1 MLSQLYAFL
10 RDAWFVAYRVLTFA
24 GLKLLLRHF
33 VFAAPKHFVSGKNA
47 RLLYVPASCLP
58 YHTSGYTTRT
68 HAVIGALVKAGLEVR
83 VLTRCGYP
91 WDRQDSSGVPDDGA
105 KTVIDGIEY
114 RHVAAPNNLRPLL
127 QFVVQASAV
136 IAKVAAAD
144 GVAVIH
150 AASNHVNALPALY
163 AARRLGIPFFYEMRG
178 LWEFTKAS
186 RFPGFD
192 QREEFRLGL
201 ALEGFVA
208 QQADRVFVISEQLAE
223 YAQLHWGIPREKIA
237 LLPNC
242 VDPENFM
249 LGEIPAASDAKLVY
263 AGSLIGYEGL
273 DTLLEACALLH
284 GRGVKFRLQVVG
296 HGEAQKS
303 LVALAERLA
312 LGEMVSFL
320 GKLKPEEA
328 RAKVLE
334 ASLVCIP
341 RKPYRVCQIIPP
353 IKLVE
358 ALAMAKPVVV
368 PDLPVFRDELAGG
381 ECAWFFRADDP
392 MSLADTLE
400 RALNDRDLLVS
411 MGQRA
416 REHAV
421 TRRNWQLYA
430 VGVADAVHGMGKI
443 V

>member
-1 MLSQLYAFL
+1 MLVQLYDFL
-10 RDAWFVAYRVLTFA
+10 RDGWFVAYRVVTFT
-24 GLKLLLRHF
+24 GLKLLLRRL
-33 VFAAPKHFVSGKNA
+33 VATAPVSSSSGGKA

-68 HAVIGALVKAGLEVR
+68 HAVIRALIKTGLEVR

-91 WDRQDSSGVPDDGA
+91 WDRRDSSGAPDAA
-105 KTVIDGIEY
+105 KTVIDGVEY
-114 RHVAAPNNLRPLL
+114 QHVAAPNNLRPLL
-127 QFVVQASAV
+127 QFVIQASSV
-136 IAKVAAAD
+136 IAKVAVAD
-144 GVAVIH
+144 RVAVIH

-178 LWEFTKAS
+178 LWELTKAS

-223 YAQLHWGIPREKIA
+223 YAQQHWGIPREKIA

-242 VDPENFM
+242 VDPDNFVP
-249 LGEIPAASDAKLVY
+249 GEIPASSDAKLVY

-273 DTLLEACALLH
+273 DTLLEACALLR
-284 GRGVKFRLQVVG
+284 GRGVKLRLQVVG
-296 HGEAQKS
+296 HGEAQKA
-303 LVALAERLA
+303 LVELAERLA

-320 GKLKPEEA
+320 GKLKPEQA

-341 RKPYRVCQIIPP
+341 RKPYRVCEIIPP

-368 PDLPVFRDELAGG
+368 PDLPVFRDELSGG
-381 ECAWFFRADDP
+381 DCAWFFRANDP
-392 MSLADTLE
+392 VSLADTLE
-400 RALNDRDLLVS
+400 QALRDRDVLVS
-411 MGQRA
+411 MGKRA
-416 REHAV
+416 REYAEA
-421 TRRNWQLYA
+421 RRNWQHYA
-430 VGVADAVHGMGKI
+430 RGVSDAVHCMGK
-443 V
+443 VF

>member
-1 MLSQLYAFL
+1 MQRFYNFFGDCWFSLY
-10 RDAWFVAYRVLTFA
+10 RKLTFS
-24 GLKLLLRHF
+24 GLSFLLRRY
-33 VFAAPKHFVSGKNA
+33 VAAARGRQLSVTPG
-47 RLLYVPASCLP
+47 RLLYVAASCLP

-68 HAVIGALVKAGLEVR
+68 HAVIRALIKAGLQVR
-83 VLTRCGYP
+83 VLTRTGYP
-91 WDRQDSSGVPDDGA
+91 WDRQDSAGA
-105 KTVIDGIEY
+105 PEGGRTVIDEVEY
-114 RHVAAPNNLRPLL
+114 RHLAAPNNQRPLL
-127 QFVVQASAV
+127 QFVVQASAA
-136 IAKVAAAD
+136 IARVAVEERVAA
-144 GVAVIH
+144 IH

-178 LWEFTKAS
+178 LWELTKAS

-201 ALEGFVA
+201 DLEGFVA
-208 QQADRVFVISEQLAE
+208 QQADRVFVISEQLAAHAVRE
-223 YAQLHWGIPREKIA
+223 WGIPREKIA

-242 VDPENFM
+242 VDPANFEI
-249 LGEIPAASDAKLVY
+249 GEIPPASRHKLVY

-273 DTLLEACALLH
+273 DTLLEACALLQDK
-284 GRGVKFRLQVVG
+284 GVKLQLQVVG

-303 LVALAERLA
+303 LLALAERLG
-312 LGEMVSFL
+312 LGETVSFL
-320 GKLKPEEA
+320 GRLKPEEA

-341 RKPYRVCQIIPP
+341 RKPYRVCEIIPP

-392 MSLADTLE
+392 QSLADTLAQ
-400 RALNDRDLLVS
+400 ALQDRDRLVM
-411 MGQRA
+411 MGDRA
-416 REHAV
+416 REYAE
-421 TRRNWQLYA
+421 TRRNWQQFA
-430 VGVADAVHGMGKI
+430 RGVAEAVDGMRK
-443 V
+443 VV